1 MFLRYEARC
10 CLTPILPRA
19 RFVGCTGKRVVV
31 EIPVRI
37 GKLSK
42 GRKVRVCVTGYVYPC
57 RERYLVCPQVDRACS
72 FKTLRCSVKRTA
84 PPDIFPV
91 VAPVA
96 PPFER
101 LLPLLVLSFS
111 DRVEPLPRCHTAL
124 KLESHVLG
132 GSDWFV
138 LIELS
143 PYIR

>member
-1 MFLRYEARC
+1 MKPAVACRPYS
-10 CLTPILPRA
+10 PRA

-31 EIPVRI
+31 EIPVRT

-42 GRKVRVCVTGYVYPC
+42 GRKVRVCVTGYVHPC
-57 RERYLVCPQVDRACS
+57 RERYLVCPQVDRANR
-72 FKTLRCSVKRTA
+72 FKTLRCSVKRTRSPGYFSA
-84 PPDIFPV
+84 

-96 PPFER
+96 PTFAR
-101 LLPLLVLSFS
+101 LLPLLVLSFN

-124 KLESHVLG
+124 KFKSHVLG
-132 GSDWFV
+132 GSDWSV